1 MFTINGEEWRI
12 VQTSSFHP
20 ALQRSD
26 GSYTIGACDDF
37 TKTIYISEDLSGP
50 FMKKVLCHEMT
61 HAAMF
66 SYNVELDY
74 AQEELLADL
83 IATYG
88 SEIIE
93 ITNQIFQKIKNR
105 GNYL

>member
-1 MFTINGEEWRI
+1 MFTINGEEWR
-12 VQTSSFHP
+12 VVLTSPFHP
-20 ALQRSD
+20 MLLRSD
-26 GSYTIGACDDF
+26 GSYTIGACDDGV
-37 TKTIYISEDLSGP
+37 KKIYINEELHP
-50 FMKKVLCHEMT
+50 AFMKKVLCHEIA

-66 SYNVELDY
+66 SYNVDLDY

-93 ITNQIFQKIKNR
+93 ITNQFFQKIKNR
-105 GNYL
+105 GNF

>member
-1 MFTINGEEWRI
+1 MFTINGEKWRV
-12 VQTSSFHP
+12 VQASPFHP
-20 ALQRSD
+20 ALMRDD

-50 FMKKVLCHEMT
+50 LMKKVLCHEIT

-66 SYNVELDY
+66 SYNVDLTYE
-74 AQEELLADL
+74 QEELLADL

-88 SEIIE
+88 SEIIDVA
-93 ITNQIFQKIKNR
+93 NQIFEKIKKW